1 MDRSRTIKYA
11 ASEVASLANYIQ
23 YKYQALGFQTQK
35 IQLEETGIPS
45 LILQIRNTADD
56 LGSKVK
62 TSIGLKTCAVLI
74 LKTLDDDL
82 LIDVRAGSWLDKL
95 FSITVAWIV
104 LWPLIA
110 VGAWGAW
117 KQKKLLDQVFVDS
130 ISYFANISS

>member
-1 MDRSRTIKYA
+1 MDRCRTIKYA
-11 ASEVASLANYIQ
+11 AGDADSLANYIQ
-23 YKYQALGFQTQK
+23 HKYYVQGFQTQK
-35 IQLEETGIPS
+35 MQFEENGIPG
-45 LILQIRNTADD
+45 LMLQIRNTADD

-82 LIDVRAGSWLDKL
+82 LIDVRAGSWLDKI
-95 FSITVAWIV
+95 FSMTVAWLV

-130 ISYFANISS
+130 ISYFANR

>member
-35 IQLEETGIPS
+35 MQLEENGIPS

-56 LGSKVK
+56 LDSKVK
-62 TSIGLKTCAVLI
+62 TGVGLKTCAMLI
-74 LKTLDDDL
+74 LKTQGENL
-82 LIDVRAGSWLDKL
+82 LIDVRAGSWLDKI
-95 FSITVAWIV
+95 FSMTIAWFV

-130 ISYFANISS
+130 ISYFSNK